1 MPFYR
6 LRTSWVPSRS
16 YHSKFHVSL
25 NRLLLMIAEMFGISE
40 GTVNNILKNGESAEI
55 EEKFK
60 PPLFN
65 IWNLQ
70 KQDNNNGSP
79 TPQPAGR

>member
-1 MPFYR
+1 
-6 LRTSWVPSRS
+6 
-16 YHSKFHVSL
+16 
-25 NRLLLMIAEMFGISE
+25 MIAEMFGMDKA
-40 GTVNNILKNGESAEI
+40 TVSRVLQNAQMDEMQQA
-55 EEKFK
+55 FK